1 MGPPP
6 PPPPQ
11 IQVVEEEGQTK
22 ITDRRERGGA
32 KNERKLMG
40 KAVSYGRE
48 NGLRKKV
55 SPL

>member
-1 MGPPP
+1 MG

-11 IQVVEEEGQTK
+11 IQVVEEEEGQTK
-22 ITDRRERGGA
+22 ITDRREGEGA